1 MARSPRLRPAP
12 EIADARFGGGA
23 VEVRLQPGLVTVR
36 LPPPPGA
43 LGNVGTEFDQLRRG
57 TVFDL
62 ADLTVPIIAAPMAGG
77 PSTPDLVVSVGEAG
91 GLGFLAGGY
100 KTPEALAEQIRE
112 VRARTD
118 QPFGVNLFVPQQP
131 AYDPAAVQEY
141 RDRLRAAAQR
151 YGIELPPI
159 RERDDDWFAA
169 KVDLLVEQQVPV
181 VSLTF
186 GLPPADVVERL
197 RTAGALVIATVTT
210 DAEARAATDL
220 GAGALCVQGPDG
232 GGHRGTFRVED
243 EPETTPLPALIDEI
257 TAWCPLPVV
266 AAGGIGDGAR
276 IADLLAHGAAAVQ
289 LGTAFLRS
297 PESGAKTAH
306 KDALSDPRFTR
317 TVITRAFSGRPAR
330 GLANEFI
337 ATYDE
342 AAPAAYPQVHH
353 LTSPVRAA
361 AAAGSAPE
369 DMALWAG
376 TEYRSAAAD
385 PAATILRR
393 LWSEAVAHGAVGG
406 DRVQRPNR

>member
-1 MARSPRLRPAP
+1 M
-12 EIADARFGGGA
+12 
-23 VEVRLQPGLVTVR
+23 
-36 LPPPPGA
+36 
-43 LGNVGTEFDQLRRG
+43 
-57 TVFDL
+57 FDL
-62 ADLTVPIIAAPMAGG
+62 ADLAVPIIAAPMAGG

-100 KTPEALAEQIRE
+100 KTPDALEEQIRE

-118 QPFGVNLFVPQQP
+118 MAFGVNLFVPQQP
-131 AYDPAAVQEY
+131 AYDAAAVHEY
-141 RDRLRAAAQR
+141 RDRLRVAAQR

-169 KVDLLVEQQVPV
+169 KVELLIEQRVPV

-186 GLPPADVVERL
+186 GLPPVDAVGRL
-197 RTAGALVIATVTT
+197 RAAGALVIATVTT
-210 DAEARAATDL
+210 VAEARAATDS

-243 EPETTPLPALIDEI
+243 EPESTPLPALLDEI

-276 IADLLAHGAAAVQ
+276 IAELLARGSAAVQ

-297 PESGAKTAH
+297 PESGAKTAY
-306 KDALSDPRFTR
+306 KEALSDPRFTR
-317 TVITRAFSGRPAR
+317 TVVTRAFSGRAAR

-337 ATYDE
+337 ATYGP

-361 AAAGSAPE
+361 AAERNAPD

-376 TEYRSAAAD
+376 TEYRSTSAD

-393 LWSEAVAHGAVGG
+393 LWSEAVAHGAGGG
-406 DRVQRPNR
+406 DGADQVKR

>member
-1 MARSPRLRPAP
+1 M
-12 EIADARFGGGA
+12 
-23 VEVRLQPGLVTVR
+23 
-36 LPPPPGA
+36 
-43 LGNVGTEFDQLRRG
+43 
-57 TVFDL
+57 FDL
-62 ADLTVPIIAAPMAGG
+62 AELAVPIIAAPMAGC

-100 KTPEALAEQIRE
+100 KTPEALGEQIRE
-112 VRARTD
+112 VRARTEV
-118 QPFGVNLFVPQQP
+118 PFGVNLFVPQQP
-131 AYDPAAVQEY
+131 AYDAAAVHEY

-169 KVDLLVEQQVPV
+169 KVDLLIEQQVPV

-186 GLPPADVVERL
+186 GLPPADIVRRL
-197 RTAGALVIATVTT
+197 REAGCTVIATVTT
-210 DAEARAATDL
+210 FEEARAATDL
-220 GAGALCVQGPDG
+220 GVGALCVQGPEG

-243 EPETTPLPALIDEI
+243 EPETTPLPALLDEI
-257 TAWCPLPVV
+257 TARCPLPVV

-276 IADLLAHGAAAVQ
+276 IAELLARGAVAVQ

-297 PESGAKTAH
+297 PESGAKMAY
-306 KDALSDPRFTR
+306 KDALGDSRFTR
-317 TVITRAFSGRPAR
+317 TVVTRAFSGRPAR

-337 ATYDE
+337 ATYDA

-361 AAAGSAPE
+361 AAERNAPA

-376 TEYRSAAAD
+376 TGYRATSAD

-393 LWSEAVAHGAVGG
+393 LWTEAVAHGAGG
-406 DRVQRPNR
+406 DRGGGDGAQLPNR

>member
-1 MARSPRLRPAP
+1 M
-12 EIADARFGGGA
+12 
-23 VEVRLQPGLVTVR
+23 
-36 LPPPPGA
+36 
-43 LGNVGTEFDQLRRG
+43 
-57 TVFDL
+57 FDL
-62 ADLTVPIIAAPMAGG
+62 VELTVPIIAAPMAGG

-112 VRARTD
+112 VRARTE

-131 AYDPAAVQEY
+131 AYDPAAVHEY
-141 RDRLRAAAQR
+141 RDRLGAAAQR

-169 KVDLLVEQQVPV
+169 KIDLLIEQQVPV

-186 GLPPADVVERL
+186 GLPPADIAGRL
-197 RTAGALVIATVTT
+197 RAAGAMIIATVTT
-210 DAEARAATDL
+210 VAEARAALDL
-220 GAGALCVQGPDG
+220 EVGALCVQGPEG

-243 EPETTPLPALIDEI
+243 EPETTPLPALLDEI

-276 IADLLAHGAAAVQ
+276 IAELLAHGAVAVQ

-297 PESGAKTAH
+297 PESGAKTAY
-306 KDALSDPRFTR
+306 KDALRDPRFTR

-330 GLANEFI
+330 GLANDFI
-337 ATYDE
+337 AAHDE

-361 AAAGSAPE
+361 AAARNAPE

-376 TEYRSAAAD
+376 TGYRATSAD

-393 LWSEAVAHGAVGG
+393 LWSEAVAHGAFGAGG
-406 DRVQRPNR
+406 GGKPARPNH